1 MKAYLID
8 PTKRSVDEIDYDGTL
23 DSMYKLLD
31 VQLVDAVVLNEFS
44 DTVFVDDE
52 GLLYSPEEVMRRGFF
67 HVHGYNQHLAGRG
80 LVLGTDAKGASVS
93 PVASIHA
100 IRELVSFPFVLTPP
114 EPYMELIL
122 P

>member
-8 PTKRSVDEIDYDGTL
+8 PIKRSVDEVDHDGTL
-23 DSMYKLLD
+23 DDIYKLLG
-31 VQLVDAVVLNEFS
+31 VQLIDAVVFNEFG

-52 GLLYSPEEVMRRGFF
+52 GLLYEPEEVMRRGFF
-67 HVHGYNQHLAGRG
+67 HVHGYQHHLAGRG

-100 IRELVSFPFVLTPP
+100 VRELVSFPLVLTPP
-114 EPYMELIL
+114 EPYIELIPL
-122 P
+122 